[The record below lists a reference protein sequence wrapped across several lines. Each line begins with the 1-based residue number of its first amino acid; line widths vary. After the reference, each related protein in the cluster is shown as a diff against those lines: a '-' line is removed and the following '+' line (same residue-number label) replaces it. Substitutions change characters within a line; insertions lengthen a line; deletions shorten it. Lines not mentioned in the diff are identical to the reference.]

1 MQKVGVTE
9 EDTRDMLRWVHFSDL
24 QRDQL
29 NEEDKES
36 YIVEDCNT
44 QHTVEFP

>member
-9 EDTRDMLRWVHFSDL
+9 EDTRDMLRLIYFSDL
-24 QRDQL
+24 QRVRL

-36 YIVEDCNT
+36 HIVQVCNT
-44 QHTVEFP
+44 QHTVE